1 MATTPNRVIA
11 FNDYHGHNRESDGRH
26 CITAHCNGNAVPIPI
41 DNSNGVLN
49 ALGGRFRLDRRP
61 LHPDY
66 RPIDCLNAP
75 MTYIPHEYPP
85 RPPPGTP
92 TPTTSPRRP
101 QPVLSSPPNAPATE
115 RLHPSTAK
123 LLTAK
128 QLRPHWQLRVKRKRG
143 RKTAKHIYDRTTRAT
158 GKSVAQAS
166 DLQVRPNGNTNN
178 TVRYGGEHLLYDIRN
193 GHLAVLMTTHEARR
207 LATQNTAS
215 GNDLRC
221 KAIHDT

>member
-1 MATTPNRVIA
+1 MCSI
-11 FNDYHGHNRESDGRH
+11 
-26 CITAHCNGNAVPIPI
+26 
-41 DNSNGVLN
+41 
-49 ALGGRFRLDRRP
+49 
-61 LHPDY
+61 
-66 RPIDCLNAP
+66 
-75 MTYIPHEYPP
+75 
-85 RPPPGTP
+85 
-92 TPTTSPRRP
+92 
-101 QPVLSSPPNAPATE
+101 ATE

-128 QLRPHWQLRVKRKRG
+128 QLRPHWQLRVKRR
-143 RKTAKHIYDRTTRAT
+143 RKTKNNKHIYDRTTRAT

-166 DLQVRPNGNTNN
+166 DLQVRPNSKTND
-178 TVRYGGEHLLYDIRN
+178 TVRYGGEHLLYDIKH